1 MKFSR
6 IVIVVVLGVFST
18 IFSQDKTLDRRF
30 VPIVLKGAQIP
41 VENLVYGEWT
51 AFRYHS
57 ADNLWKAVPYQV
69 DEIYEGKFNKLE
81 HIDGVMDADDEILFM
96 PSTLGD
102 RAATSTWLDDPVD
115 LNQTR
120 IELGFTDPT
129 DSNKKG
135 WLYLYKGV
143 DVDIPSAD
151 TSAYFR
157 YHRAPQSAIA
167 ADTVKSR
174 AYTIAFNPQGW
185 LDYLSFPQSPAVD
198 VLDRL
203 KFRLSG
209 SSIITGGAWQVS
221 EDALQA
227 KVDTEEGPA
236 TFRKGVIRSFH
247 DRRARVKLPVGPT
260 SDGGDHQL
268 QLFPYSLRIGID
280 NLPLS
285 QNILAIIGGKNL
297 RMSLDLSESGKGF
310 EFFSTHNREGI
321 PINGI
326 PDSPDVDL
334 AQNLLTN
341 WVMASGSSGTVVMI
355 LEMQEIENSEKKI
368 YYRDDSKGGTNDG
381 TDDSGDEKSFG
392 DMGLWI
398 TAKGSVLQAEKIS
411 VQFYAYFID
420 EPNLDA
426 AFGDRL
432 LTWEQNP
439 LDAVAEIQTYVPA
452 GVADLSETP
461 TSFVLLPAYPNPYQ
475 RDRGQIRFDI
485 ERSVAGIE
493 QSIELVIFNILG
505 QQVSRIETVLTHAEG
520 RQTVFWDGRDNKR
533 RPVPAGVYFYRM
545 RVGEAAKTQKIVIR

>member
-6 IVIVVVLGVFST
+6 IVIVVVLGVFSS

-41 VENLVYGEWT
+41 VENMVYGEWT
-51 AFRYHS
+51 AFRYYS
-57 ADNLWKAVPYQV
+57 ADNSWKAVPYQV

-102 RAATSTWLDDPVD
+102 RAATSVWLNDSAA
-115 LNQTR
+115 LGNSR
-120 IELGFTDPT
+120 IELVFTESVDPAQ
-129 DSNKKG
+129 KG
-135 WLYLYKGV
+135 WLYLYKNVGLA
-143 DVDIPSAD
+143 IPSAD
-151 TSAYFR
+151 TAGYFS
-157 YHRAPQSAIA
+157 HASAPQSAIA
-167 ADTVKSR
+167 ADTVRSR
-174 AYTIAFNPQGW
+174 AYTISYSPKGW
-185 LDYLSFPQSPAVD
+185 LDYLSFPLAPAVD
-198 VLDRL
+198 VLDLL

-209 SSIITGGAWQVS
+209 NSIIAGVWQVS
-221 EDALQA
+221 EEALDA
-227 KVDTEEGPA
+227 KTDTEEGPA
-236 TFRKGVIRSFH
+236 TFRKGAIRSFH

-280 NLPLS
+280 GLELNKTM
-285 QNILAIIGGKNL
+285 LALYGLKNL
-297 RMSLDLSESGKGF
+297 RMSLDLSENGKGF
-310 EFFSTHNREGI
+310 EFFSTRNRDGI

-341 WVMASGSSGTVVMI
+341 WVMASGNPGTIVMI
-355 LEMQEIENSEKKI
+355 LEMQQIDNSEKKI
-368 YYRDDSKGGTNDG
+368 YYRDDDDGGTNDG
-381 TDDSGDEKSFG
+381 TDDTGDGKSFG
-392 DMGLWI
+392 DMGVWFV
-398 TAKGSVLQAEKIS
+398 AENGSLQAEKIG

-420 EPNLDA
+420 NPNLDA
-426 AFGDRL
+426 EFGDQL

-452 GVADLSETP
+452 GVADRSEAP

-493 QSIELVIFNILG
+493 QPIELAIFNILG
-505 QQVSRIETVLTHAEG
+505 QQVSRIETILADTEG
-520 RQTVFWDGRDNKR
+520 RQTVFWDGWDNKGR
-533 RPVPAGVYFYRM
+533 RVPPGVYFYRM
-545 RVGEAAKTQKIVIR
+545 RVGEVAKTQKIVIR